1 MDASI
6 LKSHKFKDTMTNY
19 PIPAL
24 DDLEEWFELRD
35 KLLEDM
41 KSELIEI
48 DGQKYLPKGTM
59 LYHGSLKYPF
69 LSGSYDNHMTYF
81 GLDTTIS
88 LWYILEL
95 MEELNSI
102 FTNRYPRF
110 GYLYAF
116 RLKENLPITKIIETI
131 VDNPKGHLHCT
142 GETTTTGEEDSTGDE
157 VYKKNVCI
165 GPQFSFRGKLLEE
178 TTPNIHH
185 LSLEL
190 TLFYNHYKEYLELD
204 SVYLVDPLA
213 LKINATQPEFEP
225 QMAIL
230 QKIDEY
236 RDEYDQ
242 KIDKET
248 YNRYYGQSDWY
259 TCEYDC
265 GYWGTYDDV
274 LEHEKK
280 CSKCTQKG
288 SGSKK
293 QRSGSKRKNT
303 RKKKMKV
310 NKYTRLIQ
318 QKQNGKLTKKKSK
331 WLDKRLQNKLCKCIK
346 GLKSSK
352 KKKRYKKGSEYPIC
366 LSSIYTKRGF
376 KPPKLAIKSC
386 KKK

>member
-1 MDASI
+1 MDTST
-6 LKSHKFKDTMTNY
+6 LKSHKFKDIMTNY
-19 PIPAL
+19 PSSAL

-41 KSELIEI
+41 KSQFITI

-69 LSGSYDNHMTYF
+69 LSGSYDNHMTFF

-88 LWYILEL
+88 LWYILES
-95 MEELNSI
+95 MEGLNSI
-102 FTNRYPRF
+102 FTKKYPRF

-131 VDNPKGHLHCT
+131 LHISKNFLHCT
-142 GETTTTGEEDSTGDE
+142 GGATTTGEEDSAGDE

-165 GPQFSFRGKLLEE
+165 GPQFSFRGQLFEE

-190 TLFYNHYKEYLELD
+190 TLFYNHYKDYLELD

-213 LKINATQPEFEP
+213 LKIHASESEYEP
-225 QMAIL
+225 QQAIV

-236 RDEYDQ
+236 QEEYDQ

-265 GYWGTYDDV
+265 GYKGTYQEVFD
-274 LEHEKK
+274 HEKTCPDK
-280 CSKCTQKG
+280 E
-288 SGSKK
+288 KK
-293 QRSGSKRKNT
+293 AGF
-303 RKKKMKV
+303 KKKKP
-310 NKYTRLIQ
+310 KT
-318 QKQNGKLTKKKSK
+318 KKPKTKKKPK
-331 WLDKRLQNKLCKCIK
+331 KKPDK
-346 GLKSSK
+346 KSSK
-352 KKKRYKKGSEYPIC
+352 KKP
-366 LSSIYTKRGF
+366 
-376 KPPKLAIKSC
+376 
-386 KKK
+386 KKKK